1 MEIIQCIKFFFVI
14 MSEPGYHY
22 GTDPIILKF
31 RQKKKSL
38 HFSGSF
44 EHNFEGNRFIQIVQ
58 MLTKTCPTRKPGSLD
73 EEKLSYSSC
82 IAEQNFSSK
91 ERALRLRVRLL
102 VLS

>member
-1 MEIIQCIKFFFVI
+1 

-44 EHNFEGNRFIQIVQ
+44 EHNFEGNRFLQIVQ
-58 MLTKTCPTRKPGSLD
+58 MLTKQVPRESQ
-73 EEKLSYSSC
+73 E
-82 IAEQNFSSK
+82 
-91 ERALRLRVRLL
+91 ALT
-102 VLS
+102 

>member
-1 MEIIQCIKFFFVI
+1 MEIIQFMKFFFVI

-44 EHNFEGNRFIQIVQ
+44 ERNFKGNRFIQIVQ
-58 MLTKTCPTRKPGSLD
+58 MLTKTCPMRKPGSLD
-73 EEKLSYSSC
+73 EEKLIY
-82 IAEQNFSSK
+82 N
-91 ERALRLRVRLL
+91 
-102 VLS
+102 